1 MARVAHGG
9 RAAHR
14 PRDVFVRPSN
24 RESLGLQ
31 SNAVEKRTIRQPAR
45 PLAGCFTVV
54 LKVGEF
60 HAGMDTRKSRTIGIE
75 DFAENYIQPA
85 PDAEG
90 W

>member
-1 MARVAHGG
+1 MQNVVLWFGTEIWAFIR
-9 RAAHR
+9 
-14 PRDVFVRPSN
+14 
-24 RESLGLQ
+24 SLGLQ